1 MNFAEDAYQASI
13 NETAPG
19 ELVPTAPLL
28 TVTCEDDLTGN
39 PVTNV
44 EYTLSGDSAPFMI
57 DQTSGALTTS
67 MSLDYESMTSYT
79 FMAVCSN
86 ISDTSDSATATVTIN
101 IEPVN
106 EYRPVIS
113 GGNSFV
119 QSLNESAPVNTIVI
133 TTEAN
138 GLKQF
143 SVTDRDAGSDGTVT
157 FTLQNLTSGP
167 NVPRFTLNPTSGALV
182 VSQSLDV
189 DILNGVTDTVVF
201 EITACDQDPPVPE
214 CPRLQVTISITAT
227 NDNRPQFSSTTYQGT
242 LSVPATGVGRLMLEA
257 AVNCTD
263 ADRGGVGEFGGIV
276 VTRVMPNNQLMWQ
289 VNSQTGTIT
298 LTQSQIPEISGTY
311 TLTLRCFDLPPNQM
325 EDTATVIIT
334 VERNEP
340 PVFATDRYNVTFSR
354 EAEVGAVIAQLSC
367 SDTEKQ
373 VAGYR
378 FFNPST
384 EASETFRVNSSGA
397 LTVIG
402 SLNVCEQS
410 RYEVTILCLDGLD
423 QTANATV
430 EIDVDRGRIYFENCN
445 YTFEMDRFTM
455 LNSAIGQVT
464 ARSNEGEDIGYSLV
478 EDNQFFTIDNNG
490 RILLSNYILLIHGST
505 FTFEVEASI
514 GSGAEQVNDMAT
526 VTINVQGPLSVLE
539 VIIIAAAGAVLL
551 IILVL
556 LGCIVGCC
564 CCCRGNKAN
573 M

>member
-1 MNFAEDAYQASI
+1 MNFAEDVYRTSI

-19 ELVPTAPLL
+19 EPVPTAPIL
-28 TVTCEDDLTGN
+28 TVTCEEDLTGD
-39 PVTNV
+39 PATNV
-44 EYTLSGDSAPFMI
+44 EYTLSRDYGPFII
-57 DQTSGALTTS
+57 DRTTGALTTS

-79 FMAVCSN
+79 FMAVCTN
-86 ISDTSDSATATVTIN
+86 ISDTSDSTTATVTID

-113 GGNSFV
+113 GGNSLV

-143 SVTDRDAGSDGTVT
+143 SVTDRDAGSDGTIT
-157 FTLQNLTSGP
+157 FTLRNLTSGP
-167 NVPRFTLNPTSGALV
+167 NVPRFNLSRTSGALV

-189 DILNGVTDTVVF
+189 DILNGVTDTVLF

-214 CPRLQVTISITAT
+214 CPRLNVSISITAT
-227 NDNRPQFSSTTYQGT
+227 NDNRPQFTQDINQPYTFADTTTQVGT
-242 LSVPATGVGRLMLEA
+242 VLLTAS
-257 AVNCTD
+257 CTD
-263 ADRGGVGEFGGIV
+263 ADRGTGEFASINLV
-276 VTRVMPNNQLMWQ
+276 SSTPNNPQMWDLDR
-289 VNSQTGTIT
+289 QTGAIT
-298 LTQSQIPEISGTY
+298 LEQSLDYDTAQTH
-311 TLTLRCFDLPPNQM
+311 TLNLRCIDAGSPPRSA
-325 EDTATVIIT
+325 TATVVIN

-340 PVFATDRYNVTFSR
+340 PVFATNRYNVTFSR

-367 SDTEKQ
+367 SDNEKQ
-373 VAGYR
+373 VASYR
-378 FFNPST
+378 FFNPSA
-384 EASETFRVNSSGA
+384 EVNETFRVNNDGE
-397 LTVIG
+397 LTLIG
-402 SLNVCEQS
+402 TLNVCEQS
-410 RYEVTILCLDGLD
+410 RYEVTILCLDSLD

-430 EIDVDRGRIYFENCN
+430 QIDVDRGRIYFDNCN
-445 YTFEMDRFTM
+445 YTFEFDRFTM

-464 ARSNEGEDIGYSLV
+464 ARSNEREDIRYSLV

-514 GSGAEQVNDMAT
+514 GSGAEQVNDIAT
-526 VTINVQGPLSVLE
+526 VTINVRGPLSVLE

-564 CCCRGNKAN
+564 CCRGTKTN